1 MAHFFCYEK
10 GAHGRW
16 SPALYGAKPAA
27 LGRHDADRRTG
38 LVQLDATDY
47 LSTGEPQPLHNLAA
61 RYPLER
67 KEP

>member
-1 MAHFFCYEK
+1 MGADGPK
-10 GAHGRW
+10 GVVTDV
-16 SPALYGAKPAA
+16 
-27 LGRHDADRRTG
+27 GRHDADRRTG

-47 LSTGEPQPLHNLAA
+47 LSTGEPQPLDNLAA